1 MVLPEVNGKLCRLKK
16 DYWKFGTEVI
26 IKTLDNKLS
35 KGTISSL
42 PFSK

>member
-1 MVLPEVNGKLCRLKK
+1 MIKK
-16 DYWKFGTEVI
+16 DYWNVGTEVI
-26 IKTLDNKLS
+26 IQTADNKLT